1 MMWDS
6 EVGGTVCGE
15 LEPSHVAD
23 FVRRQCAVDV
33 ERVRLDVQ
41 PLLGGLESRAVARV
55 QAEALVCQ
63 GTPRTFTFVV
73 KRLDG
78 PGNRELAIYDLLAA
92 AGARAI
98 PELVGVQAVS
108 PSTSYLFL
116 EWIPAAQ
123 WPWAERALVSH
134 VLDQL
139 ADIHAGLSVAP
150 LGGQLG
156 AWDYEAELLPTA
168 EATLN
173 TLEVAMQTSALA
185 GLRRQAPAL
194 RRVVAA
200 LPGMRRQLMSSGPL
214 GQAVLH
220 GDVHSGNVLIRD
232 VTGRRSAVLLDWAR
246 ARLGSPLEDVS
257 SWLESLGHWEPVV
270 RKQRAA
276 LLRHYL
282 RARGLPTVAARD
294 VYVWYW
300 VAAASNALAGA
311 LRYHLQ
317 QAMRGAESRPGRQVD
332 AVRAVR
338 AHLRTIERADLLWRY
353 SGGPQVIVIIEG
365 AHIAASVSPVH
376 DGEASVAG
384 TEGLPARGADAV
396 ERAEELADDTRMRDN
411 DDPLASVFSGDVA
424 YAAQDASAEVA
435 IALATGPLEAIV
447 DLPQIRAP
455 QDRIALLDFG
465 DRDAFEPAA
474 VDLAQ

>member
-15 LEPSHVAD
+15 LEPSHVAA
-23 FVRRQCAVDV
+23 FVRRHCAVEV
-33 ERVRLDVQ
+33 ERVLLDVQ

-55 QAEALVCQ
+55 QAEALVYQ

-78 PGNRELAIYDLLAA
+78 AGNRELAMYDLLAA

-116 EWIPAAQ
+116 EWIPPAS

-139 ADIHAGLSVAP
+139 ADIHAALSVAP
-150 LGGQLG
+150 LSGSLG
-156 AWDYEAELLPTA
+156 AWDYESELLPTA
-168 EATLN
+168 EETLK
-173 TLEVAMQTSALA
+173 TLEVAVQTSALA
-185 GLRRQAPAL
+185 SLGQQAPAL

-200 LPGMRRQLMSSGPL
+200 LPGMRRQLMSSSPM
-214 GQAVLH
+214 GQAVVH
-220 GDVHSGNVLIRD
+220 GDVHSGNVLIRE
-232 VTGRRSAVLLDWAR
+232 VTGTRSAVLLDWAR

-270 RKQRAA
+270 RRQRVA

-282 RARGLPTVAARD
+282 RARGLPAASARD

-317 QAMRGAESRPGRQVD
+317 QAMRVSESGSGRQVD

-338 AHLRTIERADLLWRY
+338 DHLRAIERADFLWRY
-353 SGGPQVIVIIEG
+353 ASGPQVVMIIEG
-365 AHIAASVSPVH
+365 AHIASSVSPAH
-376 DGEASVAG
+376 DGEAGVAG
-384 TEGLPARGADAV
+384 TEGFPTRGADAV
-396 ERAEELADDTRMRDN
+396 ERAEELADDASVSDN
-411 DDPLASVFSGDVA
+411 DDPFASVFSGDVA
-424 YAAQDASAEVA
+424 YGAQDTSAEVTVT
-435 IALATGPLEAIV
+435 LAARPLEAII
-447 DLPQIRAP
+447 DLPEIGAP
-455 QDRIALLDFG
+455 QARIALLHLA
-465 DRDAFEPAA
+465 DRDAFETAA